1 MIQSEHRPVLY
12 AIVCAAS
19 PARHVH
25 RLIRPAQERGWDVWV
40 IPTPAAVEFLDVL
53 AVEEL
58 SGHPARSRHRQ
69 FGEPGTFPR
78 ADAIVVA
85 PATYNTI
92 NKWAHGSA
100 DNYALGLLAE
110 LVPLGVP
117 TAVLPF
123 LNAALAANPVLARSI
138 AELQLMGVRVLVGR
152 GQFEPHQPGTGA
164 QWIETYPWHLA
175 LEAVGDP
182 RHRRLG

>member
-1 MIQSEHRPVLY
+1 VIQPERRPVLY
-12 AIVCAAS
+12 AIVCAAG

-25 RLIRPAQERGWDVWV
+25 RLIQPAQERGWDVWV
-40 IPTPAAVEFLDVL
+40 IPTPAAVDFLDVL

-69 FGEPGTFPR
+69 LGEPGTFPR
-78 ADAIVVA
+78 ADAIIVA

-92 NKWAHGSA
+92 NKWAHGTS

-152 GQFEPHQPGTGA
+152 GEFEPHQPGTGVEK
-164 QWIETYPWHLA
+164 IDSYPWHLV
-175 LEAVGDP
+175 LDAVGDP
-182 RHRRLG
+182 RRRRIG